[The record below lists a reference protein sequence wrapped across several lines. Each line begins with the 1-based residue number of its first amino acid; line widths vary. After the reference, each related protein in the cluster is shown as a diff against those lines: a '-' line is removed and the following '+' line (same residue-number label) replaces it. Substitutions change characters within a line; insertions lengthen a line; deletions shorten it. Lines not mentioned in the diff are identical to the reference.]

1 MCSRCRTDRPHLGL
15 AALVAIGLL
24 LLAGGCDRERRE
36 FESRASD
43 ARPARPVVLS
53 NLSPGPLPPPSP
65 ARELAAQYE
74 GNAYHVGEGQ
84 RLFKWFNCNGCHG
97 NGGGS
102 IGPALMDGQWRY
114 GGSLEQIRASIEQGR
129 PNGMPSFAG
138 KIPSQQMWQLAA
150 YVRSLSGNV
159 RKDVPSSRREGMSGP
174 PPLTRYP
181 AQGEH
186 GGDKA
191 PVQAAPP

>member
-1 MCSRCRTDRPHLGL
+1 MSSRCRADRLHSGLVVLALGAILGL
-15 AALVAIGLL
+15 A
-24 LLAGGCDRERRE
+24 GCDREKRE

-43 ARPARPVVLS
+43 GPPSHPVAVS
-53 NLSPGPLPPPSP
+53 NLSPGPQP
-65 ARELAAQYE
+65 APAAAAAVAQQYE

-97 NGGGS
+97 AGGGS
-102 IGPALMDGQWRY
+102 IGPALMDRQWRY

-138 KIPSQQMWQLAA
+138 KIPPQQLWQLAA

-159 RKDVPSSRREGMSGP
+159 SKDVPPSRREGMRGP
-174 PPLTRYP
+174 PPLTRLP
-181 AQGEH
+181 AQGEE

-191 PVQAAPP
+191 SVQAPPP

>member
-1 MCSRCRTDRPHLGL
+1 MCSHCRTDVAFVVALL
-15 AALVAIGLL
+15 AALLL
-24 LLAGGCDRERRE
+24 GGCDRERRE

-43 ARPARPVVLS
+43 AAPAKPVALS
-53 NLSPGPLPPPSP
+53 NLSPGPRPSP
-65 ARELAAQYE
+65 AATALDERTALQYE
-74 GNAYHVGEGQ
+74 GNGYHIGEGQ
-84 RLFKWFNCNGCHG
+84 RLFKWYNCNGCHG

-102 IGPALMDGQWRY
+102 MGPALMDGQWRY
-114 GGSLEQIRASIEQGR
+114 GGSLAQIRDTIEHGR

-159 RKDVPSSRREGMSGP
+159 PKDAPPSRREGMSGP
-174 PPLTRYP
+174 PPLTRLP
-181 AQGEH
+181 AQGDS

-191 PVQAAPP
+191 AVQVPQP

>member
-1 MCSRCRTDRPHLGL
+1 M
-15 AALVAIGLL
+15 AK
-24 LLAGGCDRERRE
+24 
-36 FESRASD
+36 
-43 ARPARPVVLS
+43 
-53 NLSPGPLPPPSP
+53 
-65 ARELAAQYE
+65 QYE

-138 KIPSQQMWQLAA
+138 KIPSQQLWQLAA

-159 RKDVPSSRREGMSGP
+159 GKDVPPSRREGMSGP

-181 AQGEH
+181 PQGET

-191 PVQAAPP
+191 TVQAPPP